1 MTITQKQT
9 CQYGR
14 FFCNYFLKLTRGILG
29 VKVDGGFI
37 MSFSMQNSWS
47 SLLEKGLQTPAMRA
61 LEDFLAQ
68 EIAQGKIIHPQSN
81 EYFRALDLTPIQ
93 DVKVVILG
101 QDPYHGEGQAHG
113 LSFSVAEGVK
123 IPPSLANIY
132 KELRDDLDIM
142 PAESGLLERWAVQ
155 GVLLLNSVLSV
166 EDGRAASHRDK
177 GWEAFTDEVIHSVNA
192 QEKPVVFLLWGSF
205 AQKKASFV
213 DESKHLVL
221 KAVHPSPLS
230 AYRGFFGCKHFSQA
244 NKFLEKHGRGA
255 VSW

>member
-93 DVKVVILG
+93 DVKVEFAV
-101 QDPYHGEGQAHG
+101 YFMSKSGEKALVTGFR
-113 LSFSVAEGVK
+113 SIS
-123 IPPSLANIY
+123 S
-132 KELRDDLDIM
+132 
-142 PAESGLLERWAVQ
+142 
-155 GVLLLNSVLSV
+155 VLLCLLLSCA
-166 EDGRAASHRDK
+166 RATAYSMSPSSK
-177 GWEAFTDEVIHSVNA
+177 
-192 QEKPVVFLLWGSF
+192 LL
-205 AQKKASFV
+205 
-213 DESKHLVL
+213 
-221 KAVHPSPLS
+221 
-230 AYRGFFGCKHFSQA
+230 
-244 NKFLEKHGRGA
+244 
-255 VSW
+255 